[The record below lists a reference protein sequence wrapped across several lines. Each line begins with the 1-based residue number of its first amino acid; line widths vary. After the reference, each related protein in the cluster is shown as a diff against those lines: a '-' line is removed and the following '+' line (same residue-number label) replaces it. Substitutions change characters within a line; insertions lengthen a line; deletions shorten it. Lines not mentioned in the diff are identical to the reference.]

1 MMTSACKRGMLPHL
15 FCKVFLGPQ
24 DGEVYTV
31 PRFIHLKLLFEG
43 LEGHENKRKMK
54 RLSLLLLMCFVGYL
68 QSKADIQRNI
78 TAQLGVPFSV
88 SPVSDLGLNDSQ
100 NPSAYNLGGKNN
112 LVKLDG
118 EYYISDPEAF
128 AISPTAHT
136 THNFSDY
143 TYYDYTFTPTKI
155 GSYSFY
161 QYIDWNPG
169 RPTESAKVTYVIT
182 VVDLTNISIP
192 SNMELSIGDTYT
204 FTPILSPTGVITTL
218 TWLSSNTSVATIDS
232 NGTLLT
238 NGIGS
243 TTITCMG
250 ANGVSATCEVVVNA
264 VQIKDISF
272 DKPSAELT
280 TGEQLQLTA
289 NIQPSNASNKSLT
302 WSSSNE
308 TVAVVNESGLVTAVG
323 SGMCNI
329 TAATK
334 DGSEL
339 TASCLVTVLGNVLYC
354 EDFGAVQ
361 GAIVTIPIQLKNADA
376 IQGFEFE
383 LVLPEGVSVEAD
395 ENGKL
400 KAALTDRVSTTGLDG
415 AQLSNG
421 NYKFVF
427 TSTNRLLGNEG
438 AVVNVPIVVAEGVA
452 IGTYDVVV
460 KNVELVKYGTSA
472 QIHHADRTATLT
484 VNAMTLGDVNGDGRI
499 SVADAISI
507 INYALGRTP
516 VSFVTRAADVNGDG
530 DISLADAVAVV
541 DIILGRNG
549 SNVKA
554 AELLP
559 MSEPE

>member
-1 MMTSACKRGMLPHL
+1 
-15 FCKVFLGPQ
+15 
-24 DGEVYTV
+24 
-31 PRFIHLKLLFEG
+31 
-43 LEGHENKRKMK
+43 MK
-54 RLSLLLLMCFVGYL
+54 RLLLSLACILECASTFGTDYYFPDVYKTVTVQFGQSVYL
-68 QSKADIQRNI
+68 DPLADAGI
-78 TAQLGVPFSV
+78 
-88 SPVSDLGLNDSQ
+88 D
-100 NPSAYNLGGKNN
+100 PS
-112 LVKLDG
+112 LVKG
-118 EYYISDPEAF
+118 SSGTSEVHYE
-128 AISPTAHT
+128 T
-136 THNFSDY
+136 T
-143 TYYDYTFTPTKI
+143 
-155 GSYSFY
+155 
-161 QYIDWNPG
+161 
-169 RPTESAKVTYVIT
+169 
-182 VVDLTNISIP
+182 
-192 SNMELSIGDTYT
+192 SNGNELSITENTLKYQLYSNQQAYYYWSYDVRPLKTGSFVITTYNYYKSTNMTTSYVLTNRVVYTLNVVEVTKINIPSSLVVGIGEKYT
-204 FTPILSPTGVITTL
+204 FEPQILTVGATTTL
-218 TWLSSNTSVATIDS
+218 TWQSSNPSVATVDA
-232 NGTLLT
+232 NGTLSAI
-238 NGIGS
+238 GIGT
-243 TTITCMG
+243 TTISCT
-250 ANGVSATCEVVVNA
+250 AQNGVTASCELTVNP
-264 VQIKDISF
+264 VEVSSLII